1 MKLYSP
7 STIAD
12 IRERYNFQLSRS
24 LGQNFITDRSIIERI
39 VEGAGVGE
47 NDLVIE
53 IGPGIGVLTAEAAE
67 AAARVIAV
75 EIDSKLIPILLETL
89 AEYDNIKVI
98 NQDILKTDVN
108 KIIEEEKAAGN
119 FTGAVRIIGNL
130 PYYITT
136 PIIMGLL
143 ESGVKADS
151 ITVMMQKEVADRIK
165 ASPGSKTYGAIS
177 AAVQYYCIVE
187 QIASV
192 PKEVFV
198 PRPKVDSAVLN
209 LHIRKEKPVELTD
222 EKMFFACI
230 RSGFGQRRKTLLNS
244 LTGTAGLSKE
254 DIRNILS
261 TAGIDPVRR
270 AETLNMEEFAAIANE
285 AAACSRRQRNE

>member
-1 MKLYSP
+1 MKEK
-7 STIAD
+7 ICKC
-12 IRERYNFQLSRS
+12 
-24 LGQNFITDRSIIERI
+24 G
-39 VEGAGVGE
+39 
-47 NDLVIE
+47 
-53 IGPGIGVLTAEAAE
+53 
-67 AAARVIAV
+67 IAV
-75 EIDSKLIPILLETL
+75 SQIRKFMKIIQENEMSFVICL
-89 AEYDNIKVI
+89 YDKNNVGKKISEVYVQ
-98 NQDILKTDVN
+98 NN